1 MKMAGMK
8 QPHPSL
14 LLMDVV
20 THYLYTLSPI
30 PQLNE
35 ALKRYHHFNFS
46 YQQALIRTSSDYLIL
61 LTFNASATN
70 YAS

>member
-35 ALKRYHHFNFS
+35 ALKRYHHFHFS

>member
-35 ALKRYHHFNFS
+35 ALKRYHHLNFS
-46 YQQALIRTSSDYLIL
+46 SKVKQDSNLQPL
-61 LTFNASATN
+61 LL
-70 YAS
+70 